1 MSART
6 WVRQFSP
13 FSIIPHDLAAD
24 THTCAAAVFGAPMS
38 QIAWLMRRLAVLV
51 VFAPVALAG
60 TSCTTQTG
68 TVQGTI
74 TVGGKALPSGL
85 ITFQSEVGN
94 HDVFSAK
101 ITNGSYETSAIPC
114 GPAKISIIHS
124 MVETSQAHVEA
135 GGNDLVPG
143 SPRKAAAGPTRIQ
156 VPSRFHSPDT
166 SQLSITIKPGV
177 NTFDQ
182 DLVP

>member
-1 MSART
+1 MSHV
-6 WVRQFSP
+6 VRRILRS
-13 FSIIPHDLAAD
+13 
-24 THTCAAAVFGAPMS
+24 
-38 QIAWLMRRLAVLV
+38 
-51 VFAPVALAG
+51 APVIAVALATLAG

-68 TVQGTI
+68 TVKGII

-101 ITNGSYETSAIPC
+101 ITDGAYETSAVPC

-124 MVETSQAHVEA
+124 MLESGQAHVEA
-135 GGNDLVPG
+135 GGNDLVPEA
-143 SPRKAAAGPTRIQ
+143 PRKAAAGPAKLL
-156 VPSRFHSPDT
+156 VPAKYHSPET
-166 SQLSITIKPGV
+166 SQLSTTIKPGV

>member
-1 MSART
+1 M
-6 WVRQFSP
+6 
-13 FSIIPHDLAAD
+13 IP
-24 THTCAAAVFGAPMS
+24 AV
-38 QIAWLMRRLAVLV
+38 V
-51 VFAPVALAG
+51 VALTTLAG

-68 TVQGTI
+68 TVKGMI

-101 ITNGSYETSAIPC
+101 ITEGAYETSAVPC

-124 MVETSQAHVEA
+124 SVDSGQAHVEA

-143 SPRKAAAGPTRIQ
+143 SVQKAATGPPKLL
-156 VPSRFHSPDT
+156 VPAKYHSPDT

>member
-1 MSART
+1 M
-6 WVRQFSP
+6 
-13 FSIIPHDLAAD
+13 
-24 THTCAAAVFGAPMS
+24 
-38 QIAWLMRRLAVLV
+38 
-51 VFAPVALAG
+51 AG

-68 TVQGTI
+68 TVKGVI
-74 TVGGKALPSGL
+74 SVGGKALPSGL
-85 ITFQSEVGN
+85 ITFQSEVGK

-101 ITNGSYETSAIPC
+101 ITDGAYETSAIPC

-124 MVETSQAHVEA
+124 SVDSGQAHVEA

-143 SPRKAAAGPTRIQ
+143 SPRKAAAGAAKVL
-156 VPSRFHSPDT
+156 VPAKYHSPES

-177 NTFDQ
+177 NPFDQ

>member
-1 MSART
+1 MGR
-6 WVRQFSP
+6 
-13 FSIIPHDLAAD
+13 SIPLAA
-24 THTCAAAVFGAPMS
+24 
-38 QIAWLMRRLAVLV
+38 
-51 VFAPVALAG
+51 VALAALVG

-68 TVQGTI
+68 TVKGTI

-101 ITNGSYETSAIPC
+101 ITNGVYETSAIPC
-114 GPAKISIIHS
+114 GPAKISIMHS
-124 MVETSQAHVEA
+124 MTESGQTHVEA

-143 SPRKAAAGPTRIQ
+143 SPQKAAAGPAKIQ
-156 VPSRFHSPDT
+156 VPSKYHSPDT